1 MPEAFGFGHFCIYWF
16 VKGWNIMSSIAIRLC
31 RPICF
36 LGKILFLKK
45 RSSLVELLPYFLFC
59 LVFLY
64 FIAIIINLVM
74 LYKILKSEGMDIGF
88 FEYLFTHRSMQLKF
102 FKILFGMQKI
112 SNKFYGCYDYSYFR
126 FFYCLIFN
134 IFSIKIN
141 LSNESQL
148 FKL

>member
-1 MPEAFGFGHFCIYWF
+1 M
-16 VKGWNIMSSIAIRLC
+16 
-31 RPICF
+31 
-36 LGKILFLKK
+36 
-45 RSSLVELLPYFLFC
+45 ELLPYFLFC

-112 SNKFYGCYDYSYFR
+112 SNKFYLKILRINFTVAMII
-126 FFYCLIFN
+126 LILG
-134 IFSIKIN
+134 FSIV
-141 LSNESQL
+141 LYSTYL
-148 FKL
+148 A